1 MAVVPLGYAEF
12 NGRPFGL
19 CAIAKANHEGLLIRF
34 MSAWEKH
41 FNTERRLPT
50 WIGGNP
56 HPERHDEKP
65 KFVVKSE
72 L

>member
-34 MSAWEKH
+34 MSAWEKR

-50 WIGGNP
+50 WIRCNP
-56 HPERHDEKP
+56 HSERQPRENK
-65 KFVVKSE
+65 VRGQE
-72 L
+72 